1 VEVEYYNED
10 GSLSAPSDYMV
21 TQAIKADQNGVFT
34 YAAPRA
40 GWWGFAA
47 LNTADETMKH
57 DGVEKDIELGAVI
70 WVKFHD
76 MK

>member
-1 VEVEYYNED
+1 
-10 GSLSAPSDYMV
+10 MI
-21 TQAIKADQNGVFT
+21 TQTVKADQNGVFT

-47 LNTADETMKH
+47 LNPADFQLDHEGQQKE
-57 DGVEKDIELGAVI
+57 VELGAVI

-76 MK
+76 FK